1 MDLEKLARQMES
13 LSNYTQKGT
22 EYLEQKN
29 YYSAI
34 AEFSKVIDTLP
45 KAVELSKRES
55 LPPAIISLYIQLIR
69 QALIGRQVAYL
80 SIGEKEK
87 ANADEEK
94 FNTIDT
100 LSESMN
106 IQSTLNRITKAEEKK
121 EEGSTLGGCLA
132 IIFII
137 LMIYSW
143 LH

>member
-55 LPPAIISLYIQLIR
+55 LR
-69 QALIGRQVAYL
+69 R
-80 SIGEKEK
+80 
-87 ANADEEK
+87 
-94 FNTIDT
+94 
-100 LSESMN
+100 
-106 IQSTLNRITKAEEKK
+106 R
-121 EEGSTLGGCLA
+121 
-132 IIFII
+132 
-137 LMIYSW
+137 
-143 LH
+143 